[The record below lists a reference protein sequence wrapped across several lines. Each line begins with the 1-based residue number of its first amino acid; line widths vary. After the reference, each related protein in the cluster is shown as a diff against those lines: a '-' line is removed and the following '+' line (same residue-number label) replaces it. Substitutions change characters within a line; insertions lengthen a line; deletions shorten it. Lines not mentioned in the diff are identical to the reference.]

1 MTFEEACRKI
11 LVEVRQQEYPFKGK
25 KAVPTLWLQLKYQKI
40 ARKYFPAYKGD
51 HKRYL
56 FPASIVTRLAK
67 EMDVYVTDLIRY
79 PKK

>member
-11 LVEVRQQEYPFKGK
+11 LVEVRQQEYSFKGK
-25 KAVPTLWLQLKYQKI
+25 NAVPTFWLKLKYQKI
-40 ARKYFPAYKGD
+40 ARKYFPA
-51 HKRYL
+51 HKSSYGRYL

-79 PKK
+79 PK